1 MAELAVALGL
11 LLGASGPIA
20 LGALTTFQIA
30 QLGLMGIKILPN
42 AIKTEKQI
50 IAFIH
55 SPSFRVMLAANGEEA
70 IRWQNR
76 QMEF

>member
-1 MAELAVALGL
+1 MAALAVALGL

-30 QLGLMGIKILPN
+30 QLALMGIKIAPS

-50 IAFIH
+50 IVFLN
-55 SPSFRVMLAANGEEA
+55 SPEFRAMAAANGEAA
-70 IRWQNR
+70 IKWQDR